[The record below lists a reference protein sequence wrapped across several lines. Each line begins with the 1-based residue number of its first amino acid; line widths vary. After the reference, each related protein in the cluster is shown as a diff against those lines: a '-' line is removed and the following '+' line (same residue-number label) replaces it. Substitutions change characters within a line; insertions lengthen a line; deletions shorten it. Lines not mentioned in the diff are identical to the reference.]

1 MNNLAAVFLGL
12 ALVTTMVGAGEI
24 KVASVNIDQVL
35 LHYQAAEK
43 KLSYLKSGHERY
55 LKSRNAKQIK
65 INQLAIQIKATY
77 AKLRNKAMP
86 RSERNHLMDEQLDLI
101 GQYETLAREIEL
113 SDKEQLAIT
122 KRKISSATQDILET
136 CRSVISD
143 YAAEHGYQWV
153 METSGS
159 SSSQVSPLIYAR
171 KTVDIT
177 GDILAVLNESSSP

>member
-1 MNNLAAVFLGL
+1 MNKLAPVFLGL

-55 LKSRNAKQIK
+55 LKSRNAKQKK
-65 INQLAIQIKATY
+65 INQLAIEIKAIY

-86 RSERNHLMDEQLDLI
+86 KSERNHHLEEQRDLI

-113 SDKEQLAIT
+113 SDTEQLAIT
-122 KRKISSATQDILET
+122 KRKITLATQDILET
-136 CRSVISD
+136 CHRAIST

-159 SSSQVSPLIYAR
+159 SSSQLSPLIYAR